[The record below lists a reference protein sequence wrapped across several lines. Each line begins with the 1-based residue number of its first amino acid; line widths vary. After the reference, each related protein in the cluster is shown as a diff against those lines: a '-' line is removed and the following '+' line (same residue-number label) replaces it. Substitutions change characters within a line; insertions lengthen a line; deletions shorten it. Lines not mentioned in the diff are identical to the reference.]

1 MRLCKRER
9 RDAVDDVDDCN
20 GPSARRPADAR
31 GTDPGCSRLEDRYAQ
46 TVSYTP
52 RQPSSIEVRMRLIGF
67 RQLTHT
73 LSCRRDSIVPGP
85 QEPSRALAHSNS

>member
-1 MRLCKRER
+1 MPVTAPESDRLLPTALAPR
-9 RDAVDDVDDCN
+9 AV
-20 GPSARRPADAR
+20 
-31 GTDPGCSRLEDRYAQ
+31 LEDRYAQ

-73 LSCRRDSIVPGP
+73 LSCRSDSIVPGP